1 MWDSRSRLSFGH
13 KAQESCICSDA
24 AGSSSLADSRGRLSA
39 HELIRYARPEL
50 AIIETLVNL
59 SSHPASSSSASRR
72 APGGKDA
79 SLYEFFGPG
88 GVLSRTHSAY
98 EFRRGQLQMA
108 QAVEQALQEKRH
120 LIVEAGTGTGKT
132 LAYLMPV
139 IRLGKRVIISTGTKN
154 LQEQLFY
161 KDVPFL
167 ERALCGEPASGTRLS
182 VCYMKGR
189 NNYLCRK
196 KLYELTDQPVL
207 NGLQEIEQYRAIA
220 AWEKTTGTGDRAELA
235 ELPEASLLW
244 HKLDARADACIGQ
257 KCSEWERCF
266 ITEMRR
272 KAMESDIIIVNH
284 HLFFADLAIKLQA
297 DGAPDAGI
305 LPEVGAVIFDEA
317 HELEDVAGNYFGIS
331 VSNLRMEELAR
342 DVENSL
348 QHHKMTSASLSG
360 ALGSLR
366 ERSQLFFSLL
376 PPGDGRFAFET
387 RREFLEENGDEF
399 VALNQA
405 ITRLAG
411 ELEGLAQK
419 PEEIFNFVRRA
430 QEMQVQLQF
439 AMESEDRNTVFW
451 IEWRGGRFGSR
462 GSANKGETF
471 GHGRQNVFLQATPID
486 VGPILRECLWSK
498 LECAVLT
505 SATLAVGG
513 GFEYIR
519 QRLGMEH
526 VRESVLPSHFDY
538 ESQALLYVPPDLP
551 DARTPQF
558 TAKAAERIRRLL
570 EITRGRAFVLFTS
583 YAQMNDIY
591 QRLLGE
597 VEFPILRQGDAPK
610 SALLDEFRLTP
621 NAVLFATSSF
631 WQGVDVQGEQLS
643 CVIIDKLPF
652 AVPNDPVVEA
662 RIRNVREAGGNPFY
676 DYQIPQAAISL
687 KQGFGR
693 LIRTRSDRG
702 VLSLLDNRITQ
713 QRYGQVFFD
722 SLPDYAFSMRFPD
735 VEKFFDV

>member
-1 MWDSRSRLSFGH
+1 
-13 KAQESCICSDA
+13 
-24 AGSSSLADSRGRLSA
+24 
-39 HELIRYARPEL
+39 
-50 AIIETLVNL
+50 
-59 SSHPASSSSASRR
+59 
-72 APGGKDA
+72 
-79 SLYEFFGPG
+79 
-88 GVLSRTHSAY
+88 VLSCTHPAY

-108 QAVEQALQEKRH
+108 QSVEQALDEKRH

-139 IRLGKRVIISTGTKN
+139 IRSGKRVIISTGTKN

-167 ERALCGEPASGTRLS
+167 EQALYGEASSSRLS

-196 KLYELTDQPVL
+196 KLYDLTDQPVL
-207 NGLQEIEQYRAIA
+207 SGLEEIEQYRDIA

-257 KCSEWERCF
+257 KCSEFERCF

-272 KAMESDIIIVNH
+272 KAMESDIVIVNH

-305 LPEVGAVIFDEA
+305 LPEAAAVIFDEA

-331 VSNLRMEELAR
+331 VSNLRVEDLAR
-342 DVENSL
+342 DVEGSL
-348 QHHKMTSASLSG
+348 QRNRMLSASLSG

-366 ERSQLFFSLL
+366 ERSQFFFSLL
-376 PPGDGRFAFET
+376 PPGDGRFAFDT

-399 VALNQA
+399 VALNQSL
-405 ITRLAG
+405 TRLTG
-411 ELEGLAQK
+411 ELEGLPQK
-419 PEEIFNFVRRA
+419 PEEVFNFVRRA
-430 QEMQVQLQF
+430 QEIQMQLGF
-439 AMESEDRNTVFW
+439 ALEAEDRNTVFW
-451 IEWRGGRFGSR
+451 IERRGGRAVGRSGQNSRSSGPEGSR
-462 GSANKGETF
+462 
-471 GHGRQNVFLQATPID
+471 GRQNVFLQATPID
-486 VGPILRECLWSK
+486 VGPILREHLWSK

-519 QRLGMEH
+519 QRLGFEH
-526 VRESVLPSHFDY
+526 ARELVLPSHFDY
-538 ESQALLYVPPDLP
+538 ESQALFYVPPDLP
-551 DARTPQF
+551 DPRTPQF
-558 TAKAAERIRRLL
+558 TAKAADRIRKLL

-597 VEFPILRQGDAPK
+597 VEFPMLRQGDAPK
-610 SALLDEFRLTP
+610 RALLEEFRLTP

-643 CVIIDKLPF
+643 CVIIDRLPF
-652 AVPNDPVVEA
+652 AVPSDPVVAARVKAIEA
-662 RIRNVREAGGNPFY
+662 DGGNAFFQ
-676 DYQIPQAAISL
+676 YQVPAAVITL

-693 LIRTRSDRG
+693 LIRSLHDRG
-702 VLSLLDNRITQ
+702 LLVLLDNRILKKQ
-713 QRYGQVFFD
+713 YGRVFVE
-722 SLPDYAFSMRFPD
+722 SLPKYKRTTDMLV
-735 VEKFFDV
+735 VEEFFGLRSTD

>member
-1 MWDSRSRLSFGH
+1 MSPATPSRSAL
-13 KAQESCICSDA
+13 
-24 AGSSSLADSRGRLSA
+24 
-39 HELIRYARPEL
+39 
-50 AIIETLVNL
+50 
-59 SSHPASSSSASRR
+59 
-72 APGGKDA
+72 GGKDA
-79 SLYEFFGPG
+79 SLHQFFSPG
-88 GVLSRTHSAY
+88 GVLARTHPAY

-108 QAVEQALQEKRH
+108 QAVEQALEEKRH

-139 IRLGKRVIISTGTKN
+139 IRSGKRVIISTGTKN

-161 KDVPFL
+161 KDIPFL
-167 ERALCGEPASGTRLS
+167 EQALFGEPASGDESSNRRLS

-196 KLYELTDQPVL
+196 KLYDLTDQLVL
-207 NGLQEIEQYRAIA
+207 SGLEEIEQYRAIA
-220 AWEKTTGTGDRAELA
+220 AWEKTTATGDRAELA
-235 ELPEASLLW
+235 ELPETSALW
-244 HKLDARADACIGQ
+244 HKLDARTEACIGQ

-272 KAMESDIIIVNH
+272 RGMESDIIIVNH

-297 DGAPDAGI
+297 EGAPDAGI
-305 LPEVGAVIFDEA
+305 LPEAAAVIFDEA

-331 VSNLRMEELAR
+331 VSNLRVEDLAR
-342 DVENSL
+342 DLEASL
-348 QHHKMTSASLSG
+348 QHNRMLSASLSG

-366 ERSQLFFSLL
+366 ERSQFFFSLL
-376 PPGDGRFAFET
+376 PPGEGRFAFDT

-399 VALNQA
+399 LALNQA
-405 ITRLAG
+405 LTRLAG
-411 ELEGLAQK
+411 ELEGLPQK

-430 QEMQVQLQF
+430 QEIQVQLAF
-439 AMESEDRNTVFW
+439 AMESDDRNTVFW
-451 IEWRGGRFGSR
+451 IERRGGRTNSPKRRTSTSLRAGSDTEGR
-462 GSANKGETF
+462 G
-471 GHGRQNVFLQATPID
+471 RRNVFLQATPID

-519 QRLGMEH
+519 QRLGLEH
-526 VRESVLPSHFDY
+526 ARESVLPSHFDY
-538 ESQALLYVPPDLP
+538 ENQALFYVPPDLP

-558 TAKAAERIRRLL
+558 TALAADRIRQLL
-570 EITRGRAFVLFTS
+570 EITRGRTFVLFTS

-597 VEFPILRQGDAPK
+597 LEFPMLRQGDAPK
-610 SALLDEFRLTP
+610 SALLEEFRLTP

-643 CVIIDKLPF
+643 CVIIDRLPF
-652 AVPNDPVVEA
+652 AVPSDPVVAA
-662 RIRNVREAGGNPFY
+662 RVKAIDADGGNAFFQ
-676 DYQIPQAAISL
+676 YQVPAAVITL

-693 LIRTRSDRG
+693 LIRSLHDRG
-702 VLSLLDNRITQ
+702 LLVLLDNRILKKQ
-713 QRYGQVFFD
+713 YGRVFIE
-722 SLPDYAFSMRFPD
+722 SLPNYKKTTDMRM
-735 VEKFFDV
+735 VEEFFGVQR

>member
-1 MWDSRSRLSFGH
+1 V
-13 KAQESCICSDA
+13 
-24 AGSSSLADSRGRLSA
+24 
-39 HELIRYARPEL
+39 P
-50 AIIETLVNL
+50 L
-59 SSHPASSSSASRR
+59 SSQPAPSASPNRP
-72 APGGKDA
+72 APSGKDA
-79 SLYEFFGPG
+79 SLYQFFAPG
-88 GVLSRTHSAY
+88 GVLSRTHPGY

-108 QAVEQALQEKRH
+108 QAVEQALEEKRH

-139 IRLGKRVIISTGTKN
+139 IRSGKRVIISTGTKN

-167 ERALCGEPASGTRLS
+167 EQALYGAGEKQVSRPARNDKETAGRLS

-207 NGLQEIEQYRAIA
+207 SGLEEIEQYRAIG

-244 HKLDARADACIGQ
+244 HKVDARADACIGQ

-305 LPEVGAVIFDEA
+305 LPDAAAVVFDEA

-348 QHHKMTSASLSG
+348 QHHRMLSASLSG

-366 ERSQLFFSLL
+366 ERSQFFFSLL
-376 PPGDGRFAFET
+376 PPGDGRFAFDT

-405 ITRLAG
+405 LTRLAG
-411 ELEGLAQK
+411 ELEGLPQK
-419 PEEIFNFVRRA
+419 PEEVFNFVRRA
-430 QEMQVQLQF
+430 QEIQVQLGF

-451 IEWRGGRFGSR
+451 IERRGGRWGSR
-462 GSANKGETF
+462 GGTTAGGESSNR
-471 GHGRQNVFLQATPID
+471 GRQNVFLQATPID

-519 QRLGMEH
+519 QRLGLEH
-526 VRESVLPSHFDY
+526 ARESVLPSHFDY

-551 DARTPQF
+551 DPRTPQF
-558 TAKAAERIRRLL
+558 TARAAERIRRLL

-610 SALLDEFRLTP
+610 SALLEEFRSTP

-643 CVIIDKLPF
+643 CVIIDRLPF
-652 AVPNDPVVEA
+652 AVPSDPVVAA
-662 RIRNVREAGGNPFY
+662 RVKAIDADGGNAFFQ
-676 DYQIPQAAISL
+676 YQVPAAVITL

-693 LIRTRSDRG
+693 LIRSLHDRG
-702 VLSLLDNRITQ
+702 LLVLLDNRILKKQ
-713 QRYGQVFFD
+713 YGRVFIE
-722 SLPDYAFSMRFPD
+722 SLPNYKKTTEMRV
-735 VEKFFDV
+735 VEEFFGLER

>member
-1 MWDSRSRLSFGH
+1 M
-13 KAQESCICSDA
+13 C
-24 AGSSSLADSRGRLSA
+24 SRGLSHIGHDDA
-39 HELIRYARPEL
+39 SFRN
-50 AIIETLVNL
+50 AIIETPVAL
-59 SSHPASSSSASRR
+59 SSQPASSASPNRSA
-72 APGGKDA
+72 PIGKDA
-79 SLYEFFGPG
+79 SLYQFFAPG
-88 GVLSRTHSAY
+88 GLLSRTHPAY

-108 QAVEQALQEKRH
+108 QAVEQALEEKRH

-132 LAYLMPV
+132 LAYLLPV
-139 IRLGKRVIISTGTKN
+139 IRSGKRVIISTGTKN

-167 ERALCGEPASGTRLS
+167 EQALYQDPGKTDIAPRSAKDDKQNGGRLS

-196 KLYELTDQPVL
+196 KLYDLTDQPVL
-207 NGLQEIEQYRAIA
+207 SGLDEIEQYRAIA

-244 HKLDARADACIGQ
+244 HKLDARTDACIGQ
-257 KCSEWERCF
+257 KCSQWERCF

-272 KAMESDIIIVNH
+272 RAMESDIVIVNH

-297 DGAPDAGI
+297 EGAPDAGI
-305 LPEVGAVIFDEA
+305 LPEAAAVIFDEA

-331 VSNLRMEELAR
+331 VSNLRVEELAR

-348 QHHKMTSASLSG
+348 QHNRMLSPSFSG

-366 ERSQLFFSLL
+366 DRSQFFFSLL
-376 PPGDGRFAFET
+376 PPGEGRFSFEN

-399 VALNQA
+399 LALNQA
-405 ITRLAG
+405 LTRLQG
-411 ELEGLAQK
+411 ELEGLPQK
-419 PEEIFNFVRRA
+419 PEEVFNFVRRA
-430 QEMQVQLQF
+430 QEIQVQLSF
-439 AMESEDRNTVFW
+439 SLDSEDRNTVFW
-451 IEWRGGRFGSR
+451 IERRGGRGR
-462 GSANKGETF
+462 ANSP
-471 GHGRQNVFLQATPID
+471 HGRNDADKSSRQNVFLQATPID
-486 VGPILRECLWSK
+486 VGPILREYLWSK

-519 QRLGMEH
+519 QRLGLEH
-526 VRESVLPSHFDY
+526 ARESILPSHFDY

-551 DARTPQF
+551 DPRTPQF
-558 TAKAAERIRRLL
+558 VAKAADRIRKLL

-583 YAQMNDIY
+583 YAQMNEIH

-597 VEFPILRQGDAPK
+597 VEFPMLRQGDAPK
-610 SALLDEFRLTP
+610 SALLEEFRLTP

-643 CVIIDKLPF
+643 CVIIDRLPF
-652 AVPNDPVVEA
+652 AVPSDPVVAA
-662 RIRNVREAGGNPFY
+662 RVKALDAEGGNAFFQ
-676 DYQIPQAAISL
+676 YQVPAAVITL

-693 LIRTRSDRG
+693 LIRSLHDRG
-702 VLSLLDNRITQ
+702 LLVLLDNRILKKQ
-713 QRYGQVFFD
+713 YGRVFIE
-722 SLPDYAFSMRFPD
+722 SLPAYKKTTEMR
-735 VEKFFDV
+735 VVGEFFGFGE